1 MIKEQR
7 MEKKDRKKYIVIA
20 LIVVLAAA
28 AFGWYSYN
36 LPARRLE
43 RALKKADALLEQQS
57 FEEASAAY
65 EQAQN
70 IDGVSPEALEGQI
83 LAEMGKA
90 DKAAAEAV
98 DIPSRSQACDLYEH
112 VMQLCSDAL
121 AAVQNPEDA
130 RFTQPGSEAETK
142 RDTLQKGIAADYVQA
157 EYTRETV
164 DRSGSVDLPDGTK
177 IPYSQYYDLVQIED
191 QYYPYAETI
200 NAALKQGM
208 DDYFADPENDISA
221 GITGRGAA
229 AKDGTYRDYVGVQG
243 VYADQGLL
251 SIRMAHVRIIG
262 DSQTNDYCGVTFRLS
277 DCAQLSLEDIAGVTD
292 IGLRRMVRRRIW
304 SWFEQEGYSDIKKS
318 DIEDYV
324 EEIDPSEF
332 KYSIRDD
339 GTVCLIIDQTAP
351 FFEDR
356 QEILEIPLDTEPSD

>member
-1 MIKEQR
+1 MR
-7 MEKKDRKKYIVIA
+7 
-20 LIVVLAAA
+20 
-28 AFGWYSYN
+28 YSN
-36 LPARRLE
+36 L
-43 RALKKADALLEQQS
+43 
-57 FEEASAAY
+57 
-65 EQAQN
+65 AQN
-70 IDGVSPEALEGQI
+70 Y
-83 LAEMGKA
+83 MG
-90 DKAAAEAV
+90 E
-98 DIPSRSQACDLYEH
+98 
-112 VMQLCSDAL
+112 
-121 AAVQNPEDA
+121 
-130 RFTQPGSEAETK
+130 
-142 RDTLQKGIAADYVQA
+142 
-157 EYTRETV
+157 RETV
-164 DRSGSVDLPDGTK
+164 DRSGSVNLPDGTE

-243 VYADQGLL
+243 VYSNQGLL

-324 EEIDPSEF
+324 VTQEWLKSLHSLLLTALQELPEDDREIIIQHYFHGIPIWRMADERGQSRQTIWNKKNKAF
-332 KYSIRDD
+332 QSIRT
-339 GTVCLIIDQTAP
+339 GKHGQELAEYMPTVSKFEKALRLITQDREAIKQLQLTAT
-351 FFEDR
+351 EME
-356 QEILEIPLDTEPSD
+356 QLIL